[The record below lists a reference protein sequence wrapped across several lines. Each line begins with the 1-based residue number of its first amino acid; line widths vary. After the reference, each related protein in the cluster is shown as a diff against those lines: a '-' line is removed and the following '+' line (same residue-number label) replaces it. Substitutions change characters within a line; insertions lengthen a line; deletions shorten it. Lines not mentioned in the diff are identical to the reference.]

1 VTAHITGATD
11 KFGSLDNSCPKST
24 HRVRTGEPCDER
36 VLNVHGASGDPQN
49 PNELEQIKG
58 RNPNELEQITDR
70 LLRVQHRV
78 ARSKSRSLCGL
89 VPVDSNTVLWTSRGF
104 AGVLRCN
111 ASTCAYCG
119 RYKARERSEVLYRAM
134 KQDNSS
140 DYYMLTLTVPTDTTI
155 KEQLSSLKRA
165 ISRFTTNNRQYWK
178 RKGLTSSIARSY
190 DVTFD
195 PGSRR
200 THLHI
205 HAIMS
210 LTSGISEADVSDRCW
225 NSWKSINEKQGR
237 TVVKSA
243 FYCKRVK
250 HIRTSSLYLS
260 KSLGY
265 EVMSSATK
273 KGFNGK
279 FSLNGLLGYIDKS
292 GCRRSIKMYQD
303 FEAATY
309 GLRFVSLPRH
319 FKDMA
324 ELNCDIESGQHELE
338 KGQGNPSDLHQFVS
352 NPAAEHVTSGIE
364 SGYRF
369 PHISVR
375 RDVHLQMYRA
385 GASEK
390 VLSILLYGDAV
401 AVERLR
407 CVVEHLNDSTAQTSP
422 DTASHLHYFWAN
434 WKSF

>member
-1 VTAHITGATD
+1 MTAHITGATD
-11 KFGSLDNSCPKST
+11 KFGSLDNRCLNTT
-24 HRVRTGEPCDER
+24 HRVRTGEPGDEP
-36 VLNVHGASGDPQN
+36 VSDVYYASGGPQ
-49 PNELEQIKG
+49 
-58 RNPNELEQITDR
+58 NPNELEQITDR

-155 KEQLSSLKRA
+155 KEQLSSLKSA
-165 ISRFTTNNRQYWK
+165 ISRFITNNRQYWK
-178 RKGLTSSIARSY
+178 RRGLTSSIARSY
-190 DVTFD
+190 DATFD

-210 LTSGISEADVSDRCW
+210 LTSGVSEDDVSERCW

-279 FSLNGLLGYIDKS
+279 FSLNGLLGYINKT
-292 GCRRSIKMYQD
+292 GCRRSIRMYQD
-303 FEAATY
+303 FEAVTY

-338 KGQGNPSDLHQFVS
+338 KGQGNPSDLLQFVS
-352 NPAAEHVTSGIE
+352 DPAAASVTSGIE
-364 SGYRF
+364 PGYRF
-369 PHISVR
+369 RHLVVR
-375 RDVHLQMYRA
+375 RDIHLQMYRA
-385 GASEK
+385 GASEII
-390 VLSILLYGDAV
+390 LDILLNGELER
-401 AVERLR
+401 VEWLR
-407 CVVEHLNDSTAQTSP
+407 DIILFLNTEFPQTSP
-422 DTASHLHYFWAN
+422 DTASHLHYFWLN
-434 WKSF
+434 WKGFEADRRLH